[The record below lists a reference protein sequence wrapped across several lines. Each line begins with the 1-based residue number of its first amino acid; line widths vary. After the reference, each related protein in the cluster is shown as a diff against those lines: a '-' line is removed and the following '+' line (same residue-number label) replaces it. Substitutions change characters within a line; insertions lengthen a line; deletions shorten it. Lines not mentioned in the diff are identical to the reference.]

1 MNSINKVRIKKLVL
15 PKKDSHD
22 KKGLF
27 DYFIGYRNETNTF
40 SSTIIQKTSPN
51 ECIC

>member
-1 MNSINKVRIKKLVL
+1 MQKGQTKNSH
-15 PKKDSHD
+15 DSHD
-22 KKGLF
+22 KKGSF